1 MPFERYAVFVT
12 PQGPLANAG
21 AAWLGWDLVSG
32 SAVTHP
38 DVGLNLNRITETPR
52 MYGFHGTIKP
62 PFVLA
67 DGKDAAQLGAAF
79 AALCAR
85 LAPVTLERLEVANLG
100 PFLAL
105 KPLGDQGAL
114 AALAG
119 EVVKQLDP
127 FRAPPSQAEL
137 ARRRK
142 ARLTP
147 AQERNLMDWGYPY
160 VMDDFRF
167 HMTLTGRVKR
177 SDDDAVSEVARGYF
191 APHLPAPLVVDT
203 LTLVGQDADGM
214 FREIRRCDLK
224 G

>member
-1 MPFERYAVFVT
+1 MA
-12 PQGPLANAG
+12 AAG
-21 AAWLGWDLVSG
+21 AAWLGWDVASR
-32 SAVTHP
+32 SAVAHP
-38 DVGLNLNRITETPR
+38 DVGLNLGKITETPR
-52 MYGFHGTIKP
+52 KYGFHGTIKP

-67 DGKDAAQLGAAF
+67 NGTDAAQLGAAF
-79 AALCAR
+79 GALCAQ
-85 LAPVTLERLEVANLG
+85 LAPITLDGLEVANLG

-105 KPLGDQGAL
+105 KPLGDQ
-114 AALAG
+114 AALAVTAG
-119 EVVKQLDP
+119 TVVKQLDP

-137 ARRRK
+137 ERRRK
-142 ARLTP
+142 TRLTP
-147 AQERNLMDWGYPY
+147 AQEQNLMDWGYPY

>member
-1 MPFERYAVFVT
+1 MA
-12 PQGPLANAG
+12 AAG
-21 AAWLGWDLVSG
+21 AAWLGWDVASG
-32 SAVTHP
+32 SAVAHP
-38 DVGLNLNRITETPR
+38 DVGLNLDKITETPR
-52 MYGFHGTIKP
+52 KYGFHGTIKP

-67 DGKDAAQLGAAF
+67 DGTDAAQLGAAF
-79 AALCAR
+79 GALCAQ
-85 LAPVTLERLEVANLG
+85 LAPITLDGLEVANLG

-105 KPLGDQGAL
+105 KPLGDQ
-114 AALAG
+114 AALAVTAG
-119 EVVKQLDP
+119 TVVKQLDP

-137 ARRRK
+137 VRRRK

-147 AQERNLMDWGYPY
+147 AQEQNLMDWGYPY

-167 HMTLTGRVKR
+167 HITLTGRVKR
-177 SDDDAVSEVARGYF
+177 SDDDAVSEVARDYF